1 MNAFVS
7 DGTLEK
13 LFVSFS
19 RDDSDAEIHYV
30 QDSIRKVESDFVKLV
45 FGNEDSI
52 LLVCGD
58 AKNMSKDV
66 NETIIE
72 CTSKVLG
79 ILPVLSNIVFMFLF
93 CFLSSKII
101 QIPPPPS
108 PIFTNFKS
116 SFAYWNHP

>member
-13 LFVSFS
+13 FFVSFS
-19 RDDSDAEIHYV
+19 RDDPEAEIRYV

-52 LLVCGD
+52 LFVCGD

-79 ILPVLSNIVFMFLF
+79 ILAVLSNIIFKFQLK
-93 CFLSSKII
+93 LKTHLLG
-101 QIPPPPS
+101 S
-108 PIFTNFKS
+108 PIFPS
-116 SFAYWNHP
+116 SIRSNQWKREFG

>member
-13 LFVSFS
+13 FFVSFS
-19 RDDSDAEIHYV
+19 RDDPEAEIRYV

-79 ILPVLSNIVFMFLF
+79 ILVVLSNIIFISFFVTHQIKLIKSPPFLR
-93 CFLSSKII
+93 FLKG
-101 QIPPPPS
+101 IP
-108 PIFTNFKS
+108 KK
-116 SFAYWNHP
+116 